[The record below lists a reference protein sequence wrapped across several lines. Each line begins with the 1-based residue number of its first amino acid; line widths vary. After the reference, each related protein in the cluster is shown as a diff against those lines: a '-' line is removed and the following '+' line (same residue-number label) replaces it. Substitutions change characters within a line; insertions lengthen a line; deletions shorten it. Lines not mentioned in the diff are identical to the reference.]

1 MTVQLLLKIL
11 FGKKN
16 AQKQIPFLRF
26 PFLFGTFVSFHFF
39 WRIRRAFELLLLVSL
54 LFFPLGLHFKLN
66 SPTFQ
71 LNFVYQLEDIC
82 LQDISLLHGLGIRF
96 VLVPGTHVQIDKL
109 LAERGNWNLFFLP
122 LFVIAKFLYMFL
134 KMVFSS

>member
-11 FGKKN
+11 FGEEN

-26 PFLFGTFVSFHFF
+26 PFLFGTFVSLHYF
-39 WRIRRAFELLLLVSL
+39 WRIRRAFELLVLVSM

-71 LNFVYQLEDIC
+71 
-82 LQDISLLHGLGIRF
+82 
-96 VLVPGTHVQIDKL
+96 
-109 LAERGNWNLFFLP
+109 A
-122 LFVIAKFLYMFL
+122 
-134 KMVFSS
+134 

>member
-71 LNFVYQLEDIC
+71 
-82 LQDISLLHGLGIRF
+82 
-96 VLVPGTHVQIDKL
+96 
-109 LAERGNWNLFFLP
+109 A
-122 LFVIAKFLYMFL
+122 
-134 KMVFSS
+134 